1 MDYGNYTKGVSSI
14 VWNWSG
20 DYWATV
26 TAETKSLNAEMTVK
40 FRGSGN
46 AYNETSLTT
55 YSIDGASNY
64 TMKLL
69 PSIESVS
76 HATGYTTGG

>member
-1 MDYGNYTKGVSSI
+1 
-14 VWNWSG
+14 
-20 DYWATV
+20 
-26 TAETKSLNAEMTVK
+26 MTIK
-40 FRGSGN
+40 FRGSGY
-46 AYNETSLTT
+46 AYNETSLPM
-55 YSIDGASNY
+55 YSIDGTSNY